1 MANVILLVA
10 CFLIGILL
18 KRSKRLPENAH
29 AAWNGFFIH
38 VSLPALTLIYVHD
51 LKLSTELLFPVA
63 MPWILFIAGCVFFWG
78 VGKLLKLPQRTV
90 GALTLVGGLGN
101 TSFVGLPMIEAYYG
115 TRGLGVGILV
125 DQAGT
130 YLVLS
135 T

>member
-29 AAWNGFFIH
+29 AAWNGFVIH

-63 MPWILFIAGCVFFWG
+63 MPWIGIPQSPRCPGN
-78 VGKLLKLPQRTV
+78 VGDPRPAVPPRRLPWR
-90 GALTLVGGLGN
+90 LGDRLWRVAAACRV
-101 TSFVGLPMIEAYYG
+101 TPGERCS
-115 TRGLGVGILV
+115 
-125 DQAGT
+125 
-130 YLVLS
+130 S
-135 T
+135 W